1 MNAII
6 ALRILLTIT
15 RQPRCNRLTIALTI
29 GTSNGP
35 CIANEA
41 SETPPWYSPSTIVVK
56 DELKH
61 VIIGCTSLQKFP
73 WSKARKPEK
82 ERKQRSHECCQ
93 SRSESRLTGGF
104 YGNPG
109 LESRSVVDTKEKP
122 SHGCIEM
129 GPKNMATQRDSL
141 ASRLIAG
148 RPNFLLIQN
157 AQGILYVL
165 LRTIYTALQLCCRM
179 N

>member
-1 MNAII
+1 MVEGKK
-6 ALRILLTIT
+6 T
-15 RQPRCNRLTIALTI
+15 
-29 GTSNGP
+29 G
-35 CIANEA
+35 
-41 SETPPWYSPSTIVVK
+41 
-56 DELKH
+56 
-61 VIIGCTSLQKFP
+61 
-73 WSKARKPEK
+73 K
-82 ERKQRSHECCQ
+82 ERKQRSW
-93 SRSESRLTGGF
+93 SESRLTGGF

-157 AQGILYVL
+157 AQGIVCTVTYTLHSSTVVL
-165 LRTIYTALQLCCRM
+165 SNELNIFLNNWGKNAAFCFVSRDIRSAKWRKSTNFRIT
-179 N
+179 